1 MGVLSLLSYY
11 IILIH
16 QERFMLLEYIRYSKF
31 IDSFICGKVYFI
43 IVFFVIIVIVIS
55 DTDSSISILSGKHR
69 HVFILQLH
77 QQILYLGKDVHVFLF
92 RDMDVI
98 EPIILAASPI
108 DWRLLSIVHP
118 TLPLNVIPRAHR
130 KYFPGGSTD
139 NQAATDHPPDTSTT
153 NPSDP
158 LATLRYNTRS
168 GMSQWSP
175 EVVFPHP
182 TCYSVPS

>member
-69 HVFILQLH
+69 HVFILYLH

-92 RDMDVI
+92 
-98 EPIILAASPI
+98 S
-108 DWRLLSIVHP
+108 RLYSVARGKHRMMHCLWGTTRKWNSLHIWWKCK
-118 TLPLNVIPRAHR
+118 LPLYDRHPR
-130 KYFPGGSTD
+130 
-139 NQAATDHPPDTSTT
+139 
-153 NPSDP
+153 
-158 LATLRYNTRS
+158 
-168 GMSQWSP
+168 
-175 EVVFPHP
+175 
-182 TCYSVPS
+182 

>member
-69 HVFILQLH
+69 HVFILYLH
-77 QQILYLGKDVHVFLF
+77 QQILYLSKDVHVFLF
-92 RDMDVI
+92 
-98 EPIILAASPI
+98 S
-108 DWRLLSIVHP
+108 RL
-118 TLPLNVIPRAHR
+118 
-130 KYFPGGSTD
+130 
-139 NQAATDHPPDTSTT
+139 
-153 NPSDP
+153 
-158 LATLRYNTRS
+158 
-168 GMSQWSP
+168 
-175 EVVFPHP
+175 
-182 TCYSVPS
+182 YSVARGKHRMMVKVPQFQKYHPWSQLKKRQIHGSFYTLIMPREMNTNMPE